1 MRPAQF
7 TRPMQAY
14 FDQVAETYDQAFTH
28 TVIGRAERDSV
39 WQELGHVFHSG
50 QRILELNCG
59 TGVDAIH
66 LAASGVRV
74 TACDISPR
82 MIDIARRRL
91 SSSRLGRL
99 LDFRVLAS
107 EDIAALSDEGPF
119 DGAFSNFAGLNCVE
133 DLSSIARSLAELV
146 KAGAQVLLCVSGHF
160 VPLEIAWHLAHG
172 RPRRAMRRFK
182 HSGTVGDTTD
192 DGKAIVHYPT
202 VRTFARL
209 FAPDFQLRRW
219 RGIGV
224 TMPPAYFEP
233 WARRFPKAFELL
245 AKADP
250 WAGRL
255 PGLRRMAGHALLQFE
270 RVRDDPGRPRFASPA
285 MGVTEEP
292 SPSRP
297 CRLCD

>member
-1 MRPAQF
+1 MPPTQM

-14 FDQVAETYDQAFTH
+14 FDEAAETYDQAFTH

-50 QRILELNCG
+50 QRILEMNCG
-59 TGVDAIH
+59 TGVDAIY
-66 LAASGVRV
+66 LAERGLRV
-74 TACDISPR
+74 LACDISAR
-82 MIDIARRRL
+82 MIDIARRR
-91 SSSRLGRL
+91 SSSRRLGDIL
-99 LDFRVLAS
+99 EFRVLAT
-107 EDIAALSDEGPF
+107 EDISTLSDEAPF

-133 DLSSIARSLAELV
+133 DLSAIARNLARLV

-182 HSGTVGDTTD
+182 HGGTVGHTTD

-202 VRTFARL
+202 VETFAHL
-209 FAPDFQLRRW
+209 FAPDFQLRQW

-233 WARRFPKAFELL
+233 WAQRFPKAFDLL
-245 AKADP
+245 AKADR
-250 WAGRL
+250 WVGRL

-270 RVRDDPGRPRFASPA
+270 RVRDDRGRPLASPA
-285 MGVTEEP
+285 MGVNEEP
-292 SPSRP
+292 RPSRP
-297 CRLCD
+297 SRLCD

>member
-1 MRPAQF
+1 
-7 TRPMQAY
+7 MQTY
-14 FDQVAETYDQAFTH
+14 FDQVAETYDEGFTH
-28 TVIGRAERDSV
+28 TVIGRAERDAV
-39 WQELGHVFHSG
+39 WHELGHVFLSG

-59 TGVDAIH
+59 TGVDAMH
-66 LAASGVRV
+66 LADSGVRV
-74 TACDISPR
+74 LACDISPR

-91 SSSRLGRL
+91 GSNRLGRL
-99 LDFRVLAS
+99 VDFRVLAT

-133 DLSSIARSLAELV
+133 DLSAVARNLARLV

-182 HSGTVGDTTD
+182 HSGTVGHTTD
-192 DGKAIVHYPT
+192 DGKVIVHYPT
-202 VRTFARL
+202 VERLARL

-233 WARRFPKAFELL
+233 WARRFPKALEWL
-245 AKADP
+245 AKADHGV
-250 WAGRL
+250 GRL
-255 PGLRRMAGHALLQFE
+255 PGLRRMAGHALVQFE
-270 RVRDDPGRPRFASPA
+270 RVRG
-285 MGVTEEP
+285 
-292 SPSRP
+292 
-297 CRLCD
+297 